1 MVNIC
6 INRETKRLNEDNTT
20 YLLVADF
27 DETSWQADV
36 SAFCKCCN
44 EYGLCAVQFYFRR
57 SSNFCRTCIP

>member
-1 MVNIC
+1 MDEN
-6 INRETKRLNEDNTT
+6 NTT

-27 DETSWQADV
+27 DETSWQADI